1 MGPGLGLQERSMMTQ
16 QPQTPALEVI
26 QKWLLLYRYIRRYT
40 RKMQCEG
47 LRGRELSLLRYL
59 TDAGP
64 LTIGQIR
71 DYLFL
76 SASST
81 SELVSRMEEAGY
93 VARRRST
100 EDTRVVFVEL
110 TPAGNQLSEE
120 TPLGGIPLLRE
131 RVKGLPLEKL
141 DRVNEALTDL
151 LEVMEI
157 ETYAAQ

>member
-1 MGPGLGLQERSMMTQ
+1 
-16 QPQTPALEVI
+16 
-26 QKWLLLYRYIRRYT
+26 
-40 RKMQCEG
+40 MQCEG
-47 LRGRELSLLRYL
+47 LRGRELSVLRYL

-76 SASST
+76 SPSST

-93 VARRRST
+93 VARRRSK

-110 TPAGNQLSEE
+110 TPAGSQLAKE

-131 RVKGLPLEKL
+131 RVKGLPLDKL
-141 DRVNEALTDL
+141 NRVNEALTVL
-151 LEVMEI
+151 LDVMEI
-157 ETYAAQ
+157 EAYAAQ